1 MAGEHPT
8 TDELRDQPAGE
19 LMKRLSE
26 ETSRLVRL
34 ELSLAKA
41 EMTGKATTIRAGAG
55 MLAGAAVVG
64 LLAAGA
70 LTATLVALLATAMD
84 TWIAALIVTVIYAA
98 IAAVMA
104 FAGRS
109 RIADATPAVPEQTIE
124 TVKEDVAWAKT
135 RGASGT
141 R

>member
-84 TWIAALIVTVIYAA
+84 TWIAAMIVTVIYAA

-104 FAGRS
+104 LAGRS